1 MSGLRVTGGELRGR
15 RVPLPGHEL
24 RPTSEKA
31 RQAFFNIVATRVV
44 DASFLDLFSGSG
56 IFSIEAVSRG
66 AARATAVDQSRPSMQ
81 SLQQMAREWKL
92 PIQTM
97 AADVMKTLKQMP
109 EELAFDLVYA
119 DPPYRYPRYEALIE
133 AIDKANLKPGAV
145 VGVEHDK
152 SEAKALSGVE
162 LGRLRFRRTAVY
174 GTVAISIFD
183 MPSEV

>member
-31 RQAFFNIVATRVV
+31 RQAFFNIVATQVLE
-44 DASFLDLFSGSG
+44 ASFLDLFAGSG

-66 AARATAVDQSRPSMQ
+66 AARATAVDHSKPAMQ

-92 PIQTM
+92 PIQTI
-97 AADVMKTLKQMP
+97 AADAMKTLKTMP

-119 DPPYRYPRYEALIE
+119 DPPYRYPRYEALLE
-133 AIDKANLKPGAV
+133 AIDRAKLQPGAV
-145 VGVEHDK
+145 VGIEHDK
-152 SEAKALSGVE
+152 SEAKMISQAE
-162 LGRLRFRRTAVY
+162 LRKLRFRRTAVY

-183 MPSEV
+183 